1 MKKIFKIS
9 IFVSTLALSQFAMA
23 AESIVI
29 TNATYPVP
37 QNSINW
43 EGNYNPK
50 NLNDY
55 WNYKIFLAKKYNAS
69 NNRDE
74 KKTIVREQIRA
85 RKYSAATYEHKKING
100 NGINSEIIRH

>member
-1 MKKIFKIS
+1 MNKILKASLIMSVLAFSQIS
-9 IFVSTLALSQFAMA
+9 IA
-23 AESIVI
+23 ADKIVI

-50 NLNDY
+50 DLNDY

-69 NNRDE
+69 NNKAE
-74 KKTIVREQIRA
+74 KKTIVREQNRA
-85 RKYSAATYEHKKING
+85 RNYSAATFEHKKHNNTEIN
-100 NGINSEIIRH
+100 NVIIRH